1 MEIGNGLVERD
12 STPVIAKPSNS
23 CCLKGNLHDGQPR
36 GRVLSIAGVDTYMVE
51 PSVDKANGH
60 VVLYFPDVWG
70 FFANAFLI
78 MDGFADAG
86 FLTLGMDYFQ
96 GVSDKTSSETPAGL
110 ADIL

>member
-1 MEIGNGLVERD
+1 
-12 STPVIAKPSNS
+12 
-23 CCLKGNLHDGQPR
+23 
-36 GRVLSIAGVDTYMVE
+36 
-51 PSVDKANGH
+51 
-60 VVLYFPDVWG
+60 VLYFPDVWG

-96 GVSDKTSSETPAGL
+96 GVSDKSSSETPAGL